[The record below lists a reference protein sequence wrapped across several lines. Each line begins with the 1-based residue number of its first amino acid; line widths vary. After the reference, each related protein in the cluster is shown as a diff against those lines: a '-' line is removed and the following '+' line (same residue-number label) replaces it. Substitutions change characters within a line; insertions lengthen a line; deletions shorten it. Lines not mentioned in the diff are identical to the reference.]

1 MRSTSGLLMLLLVC
15 FLVAI
20 PVVADGVSLSNEG
33 FSSTFTETKIAG
45 WEEVGAAGAE
55 NVAAF
60 AVDTLPDAVSVNGN
74 DVIQELRA
82 HPADH
87 YVLIGNPDTIAH
99 GAGGAALRGGKPPG
113 F

>member
-55 NVAAF
+55 NVAAL
-60 AVDTLPDAVSVNGN
+60 AVDTLPEAVSANVN
-74 DVIQELRA
+74 DILQELST
-82 HPADH
+82 HLADH
-87 YVLIGNPDTIAH
+87 YVFIGNRDTMAR

>member
-33 FSSTFTETKIAG
+33 FPSTFTETKIAG
-45 WEEVGAAGAE
+45 WEEVGAGGAE
-55 NVAAF
+55 NAAAF
-60 AVDTLPDAVSVNGN
+60 AVDTLPEAVSVNGN
-74 DVIQELRA
+74 DTLSGLRA
-82 HPADH
+82 HSADYCLSVGYPATTTRS
-87 YVLIGNPDTIAH
+87 V
-99 GAGGAALRGGKPPG
+99 GGAAPRGGRLLG

>member
-33 FSSTFTETKIAG
+33 LSSDFTETKIAG

-55 NVAAF
+55 IVTAL
-60 AVDTLPDAVSVNGN
+60 AVDTLPAAVPVNEMA
-74 DVIQELRA
+74 ILQERRA
-82 HPADH
+82 HYNPATMA
-87 YVLIGNPDTIAH
+87 PS
-99 GAGGAALRGGKPPG
+99 AGGAALRGGNPPN